1 MLLGFRL
8 IWSFSVRYLP
18 GDQDAVAAS
27 FTNQPTFGIHHAPN
41 IFLETIKR
49 GEYDD
54 LEASES
60 DSESTTTVVARLYEA
75 FGGHAQATV
84 VIGGQFSGRVIKAA
98 TTNLLEE
105 EDEEVQIMDGSAD
118 GFGASSVVKLD
129 FRGFEVKTL
138 KVTLKGKGTSHS
150 QTQPQPQVTKR
161 V

>member
-1 MLLGFRL
+1 M
-8 IWSFSVRYLP
+8 
-18 GDQDAVAAS
+18 
-27 FTNQPTFGIHHAPN
+27 
-41 IFLETIKR
+41 ETIKR

-54 LEASES
+54 LETSES

-84 VIGGQFSGRVIKAA
+84 VIGGQFSGRVVKAV

-105 EDEEVQIMDGSAD
+105 EDEEMQIMDATAD
-118 GFGASSVVKLD
+118 GFDASSSVVKLN

-138 KVTLKGKGTSHS
+138 KVTLKRKGTSRS
-150 QTQPQPQVTKR
+150 QTQPQPQVVKR